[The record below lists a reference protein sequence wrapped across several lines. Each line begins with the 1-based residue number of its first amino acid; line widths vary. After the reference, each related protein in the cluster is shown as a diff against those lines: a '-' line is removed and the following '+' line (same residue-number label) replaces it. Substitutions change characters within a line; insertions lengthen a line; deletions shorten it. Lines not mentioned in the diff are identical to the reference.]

1 MSFAIFDSLFVILS
15 EEIDVPVSKL
25 KKAWDISLLK
35 FFKTDPN
42 VLAKVAPKLQQAKK
56 PTFSSSEEQQQ
67 EDPSSEEQVVQEPV
81 VTSKAKPKKATKPKE
96 SKDEVEPKTKKTPP
110 PAKKEEAKQA
120 PPKEPIKLP
129 NCDEANCTIKVKLS
143 RPIDGKNYC
152 SKHYQKHSKALAKKD
167 GLSEDSVKPT
177 SKPKSTAEAPKQ
189 QPVKEPFLR
198 EADASKKLEK
208 SDSED
213 EESPEED
220 IEPELET
227 EAEEEEMEEEHL
239 ESEQEDDESPEMI
252 LQNLKEG
259 FDGYF
264 KQPVTAQNFTK
275 VGTMDQYLVFF
286 RNNWHDFQKVYEGLV
301 TADELQALIQKKKVQ
316 KADLFMLF
324 EKISPKLVS
333 A

>member
-56 PTFSSSEEQQQ
+56 PIVSLEDQQQ
-67 EDPSSEEQVVQEPV
+67 EEQVVQEPV

-96 SKDEVEPKTKKTPP
+96 SKDEVESKTKKTQASP
-110 PAKKEEAKQA
+110 KKEEIKEAKQA
-120 PPKEPIKLP
+120 PSKEPIKLP

-177 SKPKSTAEAPKQ
+177 LNPKSTVEAPKQ
-189 QPVKEPFLR
+189 QPVKE
-198 EADASKKLEK
+198 LEK

-227 EAEEEEMEEEHL
+227 EAEEEEIEEEHI
-239 ESEQEDDESPEMI
+239 ESEQEDDESSEMI
-252 LQNLKEG
+252 LENLKEG
-259 FDGYF
+259 FDRYF

>member
-56 PTFSSSEEQQQ
+56 PTVSLEDQQ
-67 EDPSSEEQVVQEPV
+67 EDPVSEEQVVQEPV

-96 SKDEVEPKTKKTPP
+96 EVSSPSEPKTKKTPA
-110 PAKKEEAKQA
+110 PAKKDGLSGINPETKQA
-120 PPKEPIKLP
+120 PSKEPIKLP

-167 GLSEDSVKPT
+167 GLSEDSVKPALN
-177 SKPKSTAEAPKQ
+177 PKSTVEAPKQ
-189 QPVKEPFLR
+189 IVKE
-198 EADASKKLEK
+198 LEK

-227 EAEEEEMEEEHL
+227 EEEEIEEEHL
-239 ESEQEDDESPEMI
+239 ESEQEDDESSEMI
-252 LQNLKEG
+252 LENLKEG
-259 FDGYF
+259 FDRYF

-316 KADLFMLF
+316 KADLFSYLRR
-324 EKISPKLVS
+324 SVLS
-333 A
+333 

>member
-56 PTFSSSEEQQQ
+56 PTVSLEEQQQ

-96 SKDEVEPKTKKTPP
+96 SKEEVEPKTKKTPP

-120 PPKEPIKLP
+120 PSKEPIKLP

-167 GLSEDSVKPT
+167 VLSEDSVKPT
-177 SKPKSTAEAPKQ
+177 LNPKSTVEAPKRLL
-189 QPVKEPFLR
+189 KN
-198 EADASKKLEK
+198 SKNQIQKMK
-208 SDSED
+208 N
-213 EESPEED
+213 
-220 IEPELET
+220 
-227 EAEEEEMEEEHL
+227 HL
-239 ESEQEDDESPEMI
+239 KKTS
-252 LQNLKEG
+252 NLKW
-259 FDGYF
+259 
-264 KQPVTAQNFTK
+264 KQKRKRKRLKKNISNLNK
-275 VGTMDQYLVFF
+275 KTM
-286 RNNWHDFQKVYEGLV
+286 NH
-301 TADELQALIQKKKVQ
+301 
-316 KADLFMLF
+316 
-324 EKISPKLVS
+324 PK
-333 A
+333 